1 VSVVIQGFG
10 QGPGG
15 GGGVTINRVVT
26 EITVEVDN
34 EPVEVSLLTPE
45 VDVSILTTQFILEG
59 E

>member
-1 VSVVIQGFG
+1 VIQGFG